1 MKAEPRRILIVE
13 DDEGMA
19 FFLKEAFLREGFD
32 VYVTS
37 NGTDALRILEEREPD
52 LAILDVRLPGMDGL
66 ELMDRI
72 SVENPNIPCIVITA
86 FGSKDV
92 ALEAIERGAY
102 DYLTKPI
109 DLHELRIITR
119 RAMERKRLLDELRD
133 LKKSISSHGFSP
145 EIIGESEGMKKVY
158 ELIERVAE
166 VDVNVLI
173 CGESG
178 TGKELVARAIH
189 GRSKRKDKPLIIVN
203 CAAIPEG
210 LLETELFGHEK
221 GAFTGAS
228 SRRIGKFE
236 LADGGTIFLDEVGD
250 MSMPLQ
256 AKILRV
262 LQSRDFERV
271 GGTRTI
277 KVDVRVISATNRDLK
292 EMVERGEFRKDLYY
306 RLNVVQ
312 IDIPPLRER
321 KEDIPLLVK
330 HFIENFSAKIGKD
343 IRGVSPK
350 AMELLISYNWPGN
363 VRELEHVVQR
373 AMVVERGNTI
383 TEASLPPEIRDAER
397 GAPLS
402 ELIKGSLEEI
412 EVKAIKRALESAEGN
427 KSIAAR
433 ILGISRKTL
442 FNKMRKYGMKG

>member
-1 MKAEPRRILIVE
+1 MEGPGRVLIVE

-19 FFLKEAFLREGFD
+19 FFLREAFLREGYD
-32 VYVTS
+32 VDVAA
-37 NGTDALRILEEREPD
+37 GGADAIQILEEKG
-52 LAILDVRLPGMDGL
+52 ADVAVIDIRLPGMDGL
-66 ELMDRI
+66 ELMERI
-72 SVENPNIPCIVITA
+72 SAKDRTIPCIVITA
-86 FGSKDV
+86 FGSKEV
-92 ALEAIERGAY
+92 ALDAIERGAY

-133 LKKSISSHGFSP
+133 LKESISSHGFFP
-145 EIIGESEGMKKVY
+145 EIVGESEGMRTVY
-158 ELIERVAE
+158 DLIERVAE

-189 GRSKRKDKPLIIVN
+189 RRSRRKERPLIIVN

-228 SRRIGKFE
+228 SKRMGKFE

-262 LQSRDFERV
+262 LQSKEFERV

-277 KVDVRVISATNRDLK
+277 KVDVRVISATNKDLK
-292 EMVERGEFRKDLYY
+292 KMVERGEFRKDLYY

-312 IDIPPLRER
+312 IDIPPLRNR
-321 KEDIPLLVK
+321 KEDIPLLVD
-330 HFIENFSAKIGKD
+330 HFIRNFSEQMGKE
-343 IRGVSPK
+343 IKGISPR
-350 AMELLISYNWPGN
+350 AMEFLLSYNWPGN
-363 VRELEHVVQR
+363 VRELEHVIQR
-373 AMVVERGNTI
+373 AIVLEKGDTI
-383 TEASLPPEIRDAER
+383 TDASLPPEIREAKE
-397 GAPLS
+397 PHSLS
-402 ELIKGSLEEI
+402 ELIKGSLGEMEAR
-412 EVKAIKRALESAEGN
+412 AIKAALESAGGN
-427 KSIAAR
+427 RSVAAK
-433 ILGISRKTL
+433 ILGVSRKTL
-442 FNKMRKYGMKG
+442 FNKMRKYGIRW